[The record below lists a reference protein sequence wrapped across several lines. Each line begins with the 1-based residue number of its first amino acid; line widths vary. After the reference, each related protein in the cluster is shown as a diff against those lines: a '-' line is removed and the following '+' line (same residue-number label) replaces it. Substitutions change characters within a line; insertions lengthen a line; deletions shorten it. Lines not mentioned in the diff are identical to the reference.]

1 MAPMALVRPP
11 YFRSCTYKL
20 PDRISICGRT
30 KEIGGLTTFW
40 RAEAGQWYVFVKEQ
54 LIRASYKKSDFKED
68 SSFFNQSFPA
78 AESLLVPQRQGRSTA
93 CRGMKSDD
101 SGLRYLCTYST
112 VVHGSVSCARVHM
125 QRYELEEIDEERL
138 AALKPFAEGSR
149 NSLSGSTPRKVKS
162 GTISEGFGMT

>member
-1 MAPMALVRPP
+1 MINNKGTQSQSPWPP
-11 YFRSCTYKL
+11 WLWYVLLIFDHVHKL
-20 PDRISICGRT
+20 PDHISICGRT

-78 AESLLVPQRQGRSTA
+78 AESLVVPQRQGRSTA

-125 QRYELEEIDEERL
+125 LRYDLEEIDEERL
-138 AALKPFAEGSR
+138 AA
-149 NSLSGSTPRKVKS
+149 
-162 GTISEGFGMT
+162 